1 MNVMLDT
8 KKEKE
13 KKNNKTKKFG
23 KQSHHTISSMER
35 KIFRSEP
42 LINTLPPVAK
52 RDENNSPPQCTTKK
66 NE

>member
-13 KKNNKTKKFG
+13 KKTTKQKFG

-35 KIFRSEP
+35 KIFSFKA
-42 LINTLPPVAK
+42 INQYSA
-52 RDENNSPPQCTTKK
+52 SGC
-66 NE
+66 